1 MQRYIISFLLL
12 GILSFCCLSGSK
24 KDSKPKSSTIT
35 IKIKG
40 KSAKVLAE
48 KIQAYLKGENML
60 EDGSITIV
68 TKSTE
73 DASENSNST
82 IEQEKFSTHQTPTA
96 EVPQASF
103 EVDQEVIDSIKDWCW
118 LSLEKLIALKEI
130 GTNPEDYENFKEE
143 IVQDLGI
150 YKDLYNK
157 NASVMDLFKDLNDYI
172 AKN

>member
-12 GILSFCCLSGSK
+12 GFLSFHYLSGSK
-24 KDSKPKSSTIT
+24 TDLKPKSSTTT

-40 KSAKVLAE
+40 EKAKVLAE
-48 KIQAYLKGENML
+48 KIQAYLEGENML
-60 EDGSITIV
+60 DDGSITIV

-73 DASENSNST
+73 DSSENSNL
-82 IEQEKFSTHQTPTA
+82 IEEEKSSTHQTPPA
-96 EVPQASF
+96 EDPQASF
-103 EVDQEVIDSIKDWCW
+103 EVDQEIIDSVKEWCW

-130 GTNPEDYENFKEE
+130 GTNLDAYEKFKEK
-143 IVQDLGI
+143 IVEDLEI

-157 NASVMDLFKDLNDYI
+157 NTSVMDLFKDLNDYI